1 MYFLC
6 LETYFVECWWHI
18 VNHSISTIR
27 TGCSVFT
34 LCKWLSSWLSFPL
47 INWLIGLKMW
57 KKSLSITHV
66 GPSLEPRLIQFLR
79 LILVPIFGELK
90 VWYSNIYIC
99 WFFFL
104 LELKNINRFPK
115 YLLCIVTYL
124 LIHCQFLFGSVAH
137 WLQLNRYMGCQ

>member
-18 VNHSISTIR
+18 VNRSISTIR

-34 LCKWLSSWLSFPL
+34 LIKFSINKLVDWFKNVKKVPL
-47 INWLIGLKMW
+47 NYPCG
-57 KKSLSITHV
+57 T
-66 GPSLEPRLIQFLR
+66 FLR
-79 LILVPIFGELK
+79 ARPILVPIFGELK
-90 VWYSNIYIC
+90 VWYSNIYLLI
-99 WFFFL
+99 FFFL